1 MFVEDNLLTSALW
14 FFMGAIGYRG
24 LSALLFYS
32 KTALIIQRT
41 YIFALDVLW
50 MANES
55 YNASIEF
62 KHEMA
67 EPERHRRDGCPQGK
81 RIRRRITETLAVFC
95 HQLINYYVPTLKYR
109 SSLEFKDWHTA
120 MNFRTRTKRQ

>member
-55 YNASIEF
+55 YNASIEL

-67 EPERHRRDGCPQGK
+67 DQKGTEETDALKERELDEELQKLWQFSAINSLITMCPQ
-81 RIRRRITETLAVFC
+81 
-95 HQLINYYVPTLKYR
+95 KYR

>member
-55 YNASIEF
+55 YKASIEL
-62 KHEMA
+62 KHDMA
-67 EPERHRRDGCPQGK
+67 SQKDIEETDALKERELDEELQKLWQFSAINSLITMCPVKHRS
-81 RIRRRITETLAVFC
+81 A
-95 HQLINYYVPTLKYR
+95 
-109 SSLEFKDWHTA
+109 LEFKDWHTA